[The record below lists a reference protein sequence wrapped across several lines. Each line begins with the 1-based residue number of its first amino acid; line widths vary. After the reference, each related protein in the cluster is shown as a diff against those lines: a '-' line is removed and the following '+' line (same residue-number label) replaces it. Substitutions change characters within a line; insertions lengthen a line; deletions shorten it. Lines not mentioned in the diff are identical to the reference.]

1 MNTLE
6 TTGFVESDQDL
17 PSTGEWIERQILAG
31 RLPPG
36 ARVELP
42 ELLERNGLPPTEL
55 NEAVVR
61 LSLNG
66 LASPAGEHALRVAP
80 VSVVDLEDLTAT
92 RIIVEGA
99 ALRAAIAA
107 GDHAWEERVR
117 AAYARLAELD
127 PLLAEGQSG
136 GAREGWEAANHDF
149 HDALTDACPARRL
162 LRFAAL
168 LYLQHERY
176 RRLSIARPQ
185 TTRDV
190 ASEHRALFDAAMA
203 RDADRACAHLTD
215 HIQRTATI
223 AAEGIRDGSWFGNTG
238 DYSRPLR

>member
-1 MNTLE
+1 MTTLD
-6 TTGFVESDQDL
+6 TTAFAADDHEV

-36 ARVELP
+36 TRIDLP
-42 ELLERNGLPPTEL
+42 ELLERHGLPPADL

-66 LASPAGEHALRVAP
+66 LATPAGEHALRVAP
-80 VSVVDLEDLTAT
+80 VSLADLEDLTAT

-99 ALRAAIAA
+99 ALRAAITA
-107 GDHAWEERVR
+107 GDPAWEQRVR
-117 AAYARLAELD
+117 AAYARLADLD
-127 PLLAEGQSG
+127 PLLAEGNG
-136 GAREGWEAANHDF
+136 TPEEWENANHAF
-149 HDALTDACPARRL
+149 HEALTDACPARRL
-162 LRFAAL
+162 LRYAAL

-176 RRLSIARPQ
+176 RRLSMARPQ
-185 TTRDV
+185 SARDV
-190 ASEHRALFDAAMA
+190 AGEHRVLFEATMA
-203 RDADRACAHLTD
+203 RDAERACAQLSD

-223 AAEGIRDGSWFGNTG
+223 AAEGIRDGSWFGSTG